1 MSVEIKICIDGPEDV
16 AADQKEDQMDKDAKA
31 AALKKLL
38 AGSKMSQDSLA
49 SFIELL
55 TAEKED

>member
-1 MSVEIKICIDGPEDV
+1 MAIEIKICIDGPEDE
-16 AADQKEDQMDKDAKA
+16 AADIKEDKLEKEAKA

-38 AGSKMSQDSLA
+38 KGSKMSEDSLA

>member
-1 MSVEIKICIDGPEDV
+1 MAIEIKICIDGPEDE
-16 AADQKEDQMDKDAKA
+16 AADMKEDQMEKDAKA

-38 AGSKMSQDSLA
+38 KGSKFSDDSLA

-55 TAEKED
+55 TSEKED

>member
-1 MSVEIKICIDGPEDV
+1 MSIEIKICIDGPEDE
-16 AADQKEDQMDKDAKA
+16 AADLKEDKMEKDAKA

-38 AGSKMSQDSLA
+38 KGSKMSDESLS

>member
-1 MSVEIKICIDGPEDV
+1 MSIEIKICIDGPEDE
-16 AADQKEDQMDKDAKA
+16 AADLKEDKLDKEAKA

-38 AGSKMSQDSLA
+38 AGSTMSKDSLA